1 MRISKKMKNK
11 RKIINNK
18 GITLI
23 SLVITIIILL
33 ILAGISISMLTGEN
47 GILTQAQNAKNR
59 TEEAQRDEQNILT
72 GYENYINSATNQVLD
87 DDLPG
92 NEELRTFITQ
102 WNVDSGE
109 IIVLPICE
117 KQETDEE
124 RGEKE
129 TYFNYNF
136 TVDYGDGTIAEI
148 TSFDD
153 EDRNH
158 TYSVAGS
165 YDVKITG
172 ICEGWSFYNVGDS
185 ASNLTQIKQWGVI
198 QAKHID
204 FGNCTNLSGQIP
216 TPVKN
221 SFTTVES
228 FRSLFYNCMNLNTQ
242 IPENLFYNATN
253 VVTLRNAFNI
263 SGVTGNIP
271 ENLLKY
277 CTKVE
282 NVEFLFD
289 KSSITGIIPENLFN
303 NCSNLKSVMGLFQ
316 ETSITGTIPEKLFYN
331 CPNITSVGQI
341 FNGCTGLTGVIPENL
356 FANNPNIKGFY
367 ATFKGC
373 TGLTGV
379 IPENL
384 FINETQITNIDS
396 CFMNCTGLS
405 DSQIKIVSNKIS
417 ETNHFGEGVNAKIT
431 VYVPKGIANSFSEA
445 SYVTVIEYDI

>member
-1 MRISKKMKNK
+1 MREKQK
-11 RKIINNK
+11 NK

-23 SLVITIIILL
+23 SLVITIIVLL
-33 ILAGISISMLTGEN
+33 ILAGVSIAMLTGEN
-47 GILTQAQNAKNR
+47 GILTRAARAKEE
-59 TEEAQRDEQNILT
+59 TEKAKANEQNILT
-72 GYENYINSATNQVLD
+72 DYENYINSATNQVLD

-92 NEELRTFITQ
+92 NEDLKIFITQ
-102 WNVDSGE
+102 WSVADGE
-109 IIVLPICE
+109 TIVLPIYE

-136 TVDYGDGTIAEI
+136 TVDYGDGTVAEI

-158 TYSVAGS
+158 TYQTAGT

-172 ICEGWSFYNVGDS
+172 LCEGWSFYNVGDS
-185 ASNLTQIKQWGVI
+185 ASNLTQIKQWGVT

-228 FRSLFYNCMNLNTQ
+228 FRLLFYNCTNLNSQ

-253 VVTLRNAFNI
+253 VITLRNAFNI
-263 SGVTGNIP
+263 SRVTGSIP
-271 ENLLKY
+271 ENLLSY

-282 NVEFLFD
+282 NVDFLFD
-289 KSSITGIIPENLFN
+289 KSNITGIIPENLFI
-303 NCSNLKSVMGLFQ
+303 NCSNLKSVMGLFE
-316 ETSITGTIPEKLFYN
+316 ETHITGNIPEKLFYN
-331 CPNITSVGQI
+331 CPNITNASQI
-341 FNGCTGLTGVIPENL
+341 FWRCTGLTGSIPGNLFVNNPNMTSFYATFSGCTGLTG
-356 FANNPNIKGFY
+356 A
-367 ATFKGC
+367 
-373 TGLTGV
+373 

-384 FINETQITNIDS
+384 FINQNQINNINS
-396 CFMNCTGLS
+396 CFLDCTGIS
-405 DSQIKIVSNKIS
+405 DSQIKIQAQNL
-417 ETNHFGEGVNAKIT
+417 TDTHLFCGGVNAKVT
-431 VYVPKGIANSFSEA
+431 VYIPRGMENPFTSS
-445 SYVTVIEYDI
+445 SNVTVVEYDI